1 MLDKPTVDDWL
12 VALPDMRRRGSEFCG
27 PCPLCGGQDRFHI
40 REGRSGALVG
50 CRRCMY
56 GQPHGRTRFGEL
68 VQQVFGD
75 RFGPKSRQCSRNGPP
90 LSTTRLHREH
100 SSSSPSARTRTRAE
114 NRHRAAE
121 FGRRLWLEAG
131 PVPTP
136 LSTGPPSTHPA
147 RRWISN
153 RHLLHPWQTPSPT
166 LRWHDRKQL
175 LVVGLWPLDA
185 ICAAWPILP
194 ADAPPAVHCIA
205 IDEVGRKRRP
215 LRWEG
220 TDKRTYGQLTDAGAI
235 LALGDPS
242 DTAAPVHIVEGLAD
256 ALAVYSRRCGL
267 VLAAITTVHAILNRP
282 GVLGRLYGCRALVW
296 PDQDGPGL
304 ASASKLTE
312 GLKAAGI
319 AHCIAQDDEA
329 LDPADWS
336 ARQGW
341 PDLDADAFT
350 ETAGRF
356 LDEGQP
362 PAEADRLAVH
372 TLMQGG

>member
-1 MLDKPTVDDWL
+1 MLDKPSVDDWL

-27 PCPLCGGQDRFHI
+27 PCPLCGGQDRFHV

-50 CRRCMY
+50 CRGCID

-75 RFGPKSRQCSRNGPP
+75 HFGPKSRQCSRNSP
-90 LSTTRLHREH
+90 LSTARLYREH
-100 SSSSPSARTRTRAE
+100 SPSAQTPARAE
-114 NRHRAAE
+114 DRRRAAE
-121 FGRRLWLEAG
+121 FGRRLWIEAAL
-131 PVPTP
+131 VLTP
-136 LSTGPPSTHPA
+136 LSTGPASTHPA
-147 RRWISN
+147 RRWISA
-153 RHLLHPWQTPSPT
+153 RHLLHPWQTPPPT
-166 LRWHDRKQL
+166 LRWHDHDQL
-175 LVVGLWPLDA
+175 LVAGLWPLDA
-185 ICAAWPILP
+185 IQNAWPELP
-194 ADAPPAVHCIA
+194 DGDPPAVHCIA
-205 IDEVGRKRRP
+205 IDEEGRKRCP
-215 LRWEG
+215 ARWAG
-220 TDKRTYGQLTDAGAI
+220 KDKRTYGPITDTGAI
-235 LALGDPS
+235 LALGDPG
-242 DTAAPVHIVEGLAD
+242 DTDAPVHIVEGLAD
-256 ALAVYSRRCGL
+256 ALAVYSRRRGL

-304 ASASKLTE
+304 ESVSKLAE
-312 GLKAAGI
+312 GLDAVGI
-319 AHCIAQDDEA
+319 THAIAQDADA

-372 TLMQGG
+372 TLMQGGLVP